1 MVGTMSLLR
10 ALLGNARTARPGQ
23 PPRDG
28 LPPDGSVL
36 LDAPDD
42 RLGPAL
48 VAAAL
53 GDHIPA
59 ARLLAETR
67 RAAEWE
73 YRDRYAVRLAAFA
86 HRREDWLTAWRAE
99 APGDPDG
106 LLVAAQLA
114 VDRAWASPAR
124 AERLREVEPLLHAA
138 AEAAPR
144 DPVPWRVLLDHAR
157 GGGAPTALFEA
168 LWEQAVRRSSH
179 HHGCHVS
186 ALEYLSAR
194 WHGSHRVCFDFAEAA
209 AFDSLPGSLVRALPL
224 RAAYA
229 QLVSGAAGD
238 GGPVGAARVGPRAL
252 RGAPAGVPGGV
263 PGARVDAA
271 ADLAAELSARYPV
284 GDPWP
289 AEVRNLLA
297 YVLMA
302 RQRWGAALEQFRL
315 IGARATSF
323 PWSAAAG
330 EGGDALG
337 RFLEARDLTRRA
349 LVRGGR

>member
-1 MVGTMSLLR
+1 MSLLR
-10 ALLGNARTARPGQ
+10 ALMGNARTVRPGR

-59 ARLLAETR
+59 AGLLAATR
-67 RAAEWE
+67 HAAEWE
-73 YRDRYAVRLAAFA
+73 YRDRYVVRLAAFA
-86 HRREDWLTAWRAE
+86 RGRGDWLTAWRAQ
-99 APGDPDG
+99 APEDPDA

-114 VDRAWASPAR
+114 VDRAWASPTR
-124 AERLREVEPLLHAA
+124 VERLREIEPMVHAA

-144 DPVPWRVLLDHAR
+144 DPVPWRIALDHAR
-157 GGGAPTALFEA
+157 GSEAPDALFEA
-168 LWEQAVRRSSH
+168 LWEQAVRRSPH

-186 ALEYLSAR
+186 ALEYLAVR
-194 WHGSHRVCFDFAEAA
+194 CRGSHRVCFDFAEAA

-229 QLVSGAAGD
+229 QLV
-238 GGPVGAARVGPRAL
+238 GGGG
-252 RGAPAGVPGGV
+252 GGV
-263 PGARVDAA
+263 SAARVDAA
-271 ADLAAELSARYPV
+271 ADLAAELSARHPV

-289 AEVRNLLA
+289 AEMRNLLA
-297 YVLMA
+297 CVLMA
-302 RQRWGAALEQFRL
+302 RRRWTAALEQFRL
-315 IGARATSF
+315 IGARATSY
-323 PWSAAAG
+323 PWSAAMD
-330 EGGDALG
+330 EGGDPLG
-337 RFLEARDLTRRA
+337 RFLEARDMARRA
-349 LVRGGR
+349 SVRRGR

>member
-1 MVGTMSLLR
+1 MGRTMSLLR
-10 ALLGNARTARPGQ
+10 ALLGNARTVRPGQ

-59 ARLLAETR
+59 ARLLAATR
-67 RAAEWE
+67 HAAEWE

-86 HRREDWLTAWRAE
+86 HSREDWLAAWRAR
-99 APGDPDG
+99 APDDPDA

-114 VDRAWASPAR
+114 VDRAWESPVR
-124 AERLREVEPLLHAA
+124 AERLREVEPMVHAA
-138 AEAAPR
+138 AEMAPR
-144 DPVPWRVLLDHAR
+144 DPVPWRIALDHAR
-157 GGGAPTALFEA
+157 GSRAPDALFEA

-186 ALEYLSAR
+186 ALEYLWAR
-194 WHGSHRVCFDFAEAA
+194 CYGSHRACFDFAEAA
-209 AFDSLPGSLVRALPL
+209 ALDSLPGSLVRALPL

-229 QLVSGAAGD
+229 QLVSGD
-238 GGPVGAARVGPRAL
+238 GN
-252 RGAPAGVPGGV
+252 GV
-263 PGARVDAA
+263 PGARLDAA
-271 ADLAAELSARYPV
+271 ADLAVELSARYPV

-302 RQRWGAALEQFRL
+302 RQRWTAALEQFRL
-315 IGARATSF
+315 IGARATSY
-323 PWSAAAG
+323 PWSATAG
-330 EGGDALG
+330 EGGDPLG
-337 RFLEARDLTRRA
+337 RFLEARDMTRRA
-349 LVRGGR
+349 SVRRHR

>member
-1 MVGTMSLLR
+1 MTLLR
-10 ALLGNARTARPGQ
+10 ALLGNARPDRPGR

-28 LPPDGSVL
+28 LSPDGCVL

-59 ARLLAETR
+59 ARLLSETR

-86 HRREDWLTAWRAE
+86 RGRGDWLTAWRAQD
-99 APGDPDG
+99 PGDPDA

-114 VDRAWASPAR
+114 VDRAWASPTR
-124 AERLREVEPLLHAA
+124 AERLREVEPMVHAA
-138 AEAAPR
+138 AGAAPR
-144 DPVPWRVLLDHAR
+144 DPVPWRIALDHAR
-157 GGGAPTALFEA
+157 GSGAPDALFEA
-168 LWEQAVRRSSH
+168 LWEQAVRRSSR

-194 WHGSHRVCFDFAEAA
+194 WYGSHRACFDFAEAA
-209 AFDSLPGSLVRALPL
+209 ASDSLPGSLVRALPL

-229 QLVSGAAGD
+229 QLVGGGGD
-238 GGPVGAARVGPRAL
+238 
-252 RGAPAGVPGGV
+252 GV

-302 RQRWGAALEQFRL
+302 RRRWTAALEQFRL
-315 IGARATSF
+315 IGPRATSH

-330 EGGDALG
+330 EGGDPLG
-337 RFLEARDLTRRA
+337 RFLEARETARRA
-349 LVRGGR
+349 SVRRGR